1 MQDSEGNTTQ
11 TTVAKGRDKE
21 SFYEKKNSTHTD
33 THSHTDTHTHIYWG
47 NGKDSSVVVMEK

>member
-33 THSHTDTHTHIYWG
+33 THSHTDTHTHILG
-47 NGKDSSVVVMEK
+47 